1 MASRLLAL
9 VVLCV
14 TLQTAPAA
22 AQDPSSTT
30 TTTVVVPD
38 QEIIPRPN
46 SGDAPHDAGD
56 RGGVLQLAVLG
67 LVVVGIGGAVALV
80 VRQSRRARPDSSSPR
95 PG

>member
-1 MASRLLAL
+1 M
-9 VVLCV
+9 VLCV
-14 TLQTAPAA
+14 TLQAAPAA

-67 LVVVGIGGAVALV
+67 LVVVAIGGAVALV
-80 VRQSRRARPDSSSPR
+80 VRQSRRARPDWSSPR
-95 PG
+95 PR